1 MELVYLM
8 KIKNGPSMSSDNQLL
23 INFDFKK
30 DYYNQDFYVTKSNSD
45 AFNLINNWPR
55 WIKRTINLY
64 GEKYSGKTHLSKI
77 FQEKT
82 SCISVESENFSNET
96 LSKFKTKQAI
106 IIEDYSQNISEKLL
120 YSLINTVEQEN
131 KYLLI
136 TSALPIN
143 RFKFKLQDL
152 VSRINNSLYIELQK
166 PDDELIYALIVKN
179 FSDRQI
185 SIDKKI
191 IDYII
196 KRINRSYKDIFMF
209 IYNVDQLSL
218 KRGKPISLS
227 IIKKILE

>member
-1 MELVYLM
+1 M
-8 KIKNGPSMSSDNQLL
+8 NSDNQLL

-30 DYYNQDFYVTKSNSD
+30 DYSNQDFYVTKSNSD
-45 AFNLINNWPR
+45 AYNLINNWPK
-55 WIKRTINLY
+55 WIKRTVNLY

-82 SCISVESENFSNET
+82 SCISIKSEEFSNDT
-96 LSKFKTKQAI
+96 LTKFKTKQAI
-106 IIEDYSQNISEKLL
+106 IIEDYSQNISENLL
-120 YSLINTVEQEN
+120 YSLINAVEQEN

-136 TSALPIN
+136 TSLISIN
-143 RFKFKLQDL
+143 RFKFKLNDL
-152 VSRINNSLYIELQK
+152 ISRINNTLYIELQK

-196 KRINRSYKDIFMF
+196 RRINRSYKDIFMF
-209 IYNVDQLSL
+209 IYNVDQMSL
-218 KRGKPISLS
+218 KRGKPVNLS

>member
-1 MELVYLM
+1 M
-8 KIKNGPSMSSDNQLL
+8 
-23 INFDFKK
+23 
-30 DYYNQDFYVTKSNSD
+30 
-45 AFNLINNWPR
+45 
-55 WIKRTINLY
+55 
-64 GEKYSGKTHLSKI
+64 
-77 FQEKT
+77 
-82 SCISVESENFSNET
+82 
-96 LSKFKTKQAI
+96 
-106 IIEDYSQNISEKLL
+106 
-120 YSLINTVEQEN
+120 
-131 KYLLI
+131 
-136 TSALPIN
+136 
-143 RFKFKLQDL
+143 